1 MGHESPSLARKAG
14 RIAVLRRDRKH
25 SMSERLAG
33 TVSCRKTAVCRRLA
47 AWLAAGVGLFALV
60 LTAPGPPPV
69 RGEEEGEFTAD
80 RVAGEELDRGVDLPT
95 DRQQE
100 RLLDRARRLV
110 ADGGWSD
117 AATLLDEVLGAE
129 QDFFVRSR
137 APRAGGTWSSIKAEA
152 ARLIRSLPP
161 AGRTAYELQFRA
173 RAERLLADAIAADD
187 SAAIVAV
194 ARRWFATPA
203 GQRAALL
210 AAVESLE
217 SGQALAATAW
227 LDRLADGDAAI
238 AASVSFMRAYARDRA
253 GDATAAAAILERAR
267 AGGRGTARIAG
278 REVAISFP
286 QGRGLEWLRELG
298 GIGVRPTGE
307 AEWRQPRGDAG
318 RNALVVASRPLLV
331 PRYRV
336 PLTRHPEESR
346 RLDRIRRELAD
357 QGMAQWPA
365 AAPLAVGGT
374 ILARAP
380 LGLLAVDFVTGKRI
394 WLQAGPRGGAD
405 MMADEGRESLGRTF
419 DDVTSGGIS
428 SDGRLV
434 FAVEAHPAAFA
445 GRSVPRDAFM
455 AAPRDPSW
463 RGGNTLSAYEIGA
476 GGRLAWRLPARD
488 GDGVGGPAAGAID
501 SASWFAGAPL
511 VAGDRL
517 YVLVEQAAEVRLDV
531 LHAAD
536 GRLIWSQPLAALDE
550 EHAIT
555 GREAVGRRLGG
566 ATPALGD
573 GVLVCPLGAGAVV
586 AVDVSN
592 RTLLWAY
599 DYVRSPGEADQA
611 AALNGRLRGFPAGL
625 RGVALADGQPR
636 RHRAG
641 WGDDAPII
649 VAGRVLLTPRD
660 SDELHCLNLQDGG
673 LLWKAPRASRLQVA
687 GIVDGRVIVVAR
699 DGVEA
704 LALDGGR
711 PVWRRAFDPGVAPSG
726 RGIITADRLFLP
738 LDVPEVMEI
747 DLADGTIHGRSP
759 ARGGA
764 VPGNLVAYRGEVVS
778 LGVEAIDVFHQ
789 AAALEARIETAARE
803 ATPSAP
809 QAFWEAQLLLEG
821 GQVRVGLERLRD
833 MVRSGGQRQ
842 PPDALAAGLA
852 FALGRD
858 FAAASPL
865 WRDCLPAEGLT
876 PATHAAIRAVIDGFL
891 DAGNLPEAWA
901 AWRELFRRGRDA
913 APGPV
918 ADGGDARCVV
928 TEPRWLRGRLDRL
941 WQHADAPLR
950 AEIEAALADELA
962 AATAAERM
970 LERLAAVA
978 GSMPAGMAAR
988 ERLVAALSATLDAAA
1003 ENNDATRTIL
1013 VRRDFL
1019 LIDLARWGDQRQRA
1033 AAADSIAVL
1042 RRGLESDDDAR
1053 STATAAA
1060 WPLGR
1065 VAVRRSTAER
1075 TAADETRSRLVPIRL
1090 DEVTDSFVPELAAAC
1105 DAQQGRLLFVDRFGR
1120 RLGDPVTVNDDGRFG
1135 VPIFDQAGIGAA
1147 ALGRVVFVRS
1157 GGSIAALDLAGRG
1170 NRRLWT
1176 TTDAGR
1182 MGLRFRG
1189 PGPAIPRNGAVPL
1202 GMRIVEP
1209 DAAAPMAAVW
1219 GRPVTGGLPVFAG
1232 RSLAVLDP
1240 ATGDVLWERHGLP
1253 PATGLVNDDDI
1264 VCLGTVDGRRS
1275 PVLSLVD
1282 GRMLHH
1288 VDLPDRRRLL
1298 LESGRR
1304 VLAIAA
1310 SDDPAAGSV
1319 SETVR
1324 LEVLDVVDRSTTVL
1338 GEFPGAARACPF
1350 GQGLVA
1356 VVDPSGGL
1364 TVIDVAARRIAFR
1377 SQLPAMPPS
1386 IDLVEVRPWEDRLL
1400 VCVGRRAEPAADEND
1415 RHAIVP
1421 LQQMLIAGVAHQ
1433 PMDFSVWAVDGGSGD
1448 ALWTVPATVA
1458 RHCLLAGQPAGLP
1471 VLVFARHIQRHHD
1484 RENTFLSVICL
1495 DKRTGHA
1502 VLEDD
1507 RIPAQPHLLFGCDVV
1522 GDPGR
1527 HRITIREHGG
1537 DPQRVMLEFAGDPLS
1552 PRPPHQGIGRAVKAR
1567 GLFEDWGRW
1576 IKPWL
1581 PGRGS

>member
-1 MGHESPSLARKAG
+1 
-14 RIAVLRRDRKH
+14 
-25 SMSERLAG
+25 MSERLAG
-33 TVSCRKTAVCRRLA
+33 TVSRRKSPVCSRA
-47 AWLAAGVGLFALV
+47 WAWLAAGIGMFAVALAV
-60 LTAPGPPPV
+60 LGEPAV
-69 RGEEEGEFTAD
+69 RGEEDGASAAEPAD
-80 RVAGEELDRGVDLPT
+80 GEELDRGVDLPT

-110 ADGGWSD
+110 ADSGWSD
-117 AATLLDEVLGAE
+117 AATLLDEILGAE

-137 APRAGGTWSSIKAEA
+137 PPRAGGTWSSVKAEA

-161 AGRTAYELQFRA
+161 AGRAAYELQFRA

-187 SAAIVAV
+187 STAIVAV

-210 AAVESLE
+210 AAVEALE
-217 SGQALAATAW
+217 SGQSLAATAW
-227 LDRLADGDAAI
+227 LDRLADGDATI
-238 AASVSFMRAYARDRA
+238 AASVAFMRAYARDRA
-253 GDATAAAAILERAR
+253 GDATAAAAILERGR

-298 GIGVRPTGE
+298 GIAGRPTGE

-318 RNALVVASRPLLV
+318 RNALAVASRPLLV

-365 AAPLAVGGT
+365 AAPLTVGGT
-374 ILARAP
+374 ILAHAP
-380 LGLLAVDFVTGKRI
+380 LGLLAIDFLTGKRI
-394 WLQAGPRGGAD
+394 WLQPGPRGGVDVTAN
-405 MMADEGRESLGRTF
+405 EGRESLGRTF
-419 DDVTSGGIS
+419 DDFTSGGIS

-434 FAVEAHPAAFA
+434 FAVEAYPAAFA
-445 GRSVPRDAFM
+445 GRPLPGDPFMPPPRE
-455 AAPRDPSW
+455 PSW

-476 GGRLAWRLPARD
+476 GGRLAWRLPARHA
-488 GDGVGGPAAGAID
+488 DGVGRTGGPAAGAID
-501 SASWFAGAPL
+501 SASWFTGAPL

-517 YVLVEQAAEVRLDV
+517 YVLVEQAAELRLDV

-592 RTLLWAY
+592 RTFLWAY
-599 DYVRSPGEADQA
+599 DYARSSEEADQA

-625 RGVALADGQPR
+625 RGAALADGQPR
-636 RHRAG
+636 RQRAG

-649 VAGRVLLTPRD
+649 AAGRVLLTPRD

-687 GIVDGRVIVVAR
+687 GIVDGRVVVVAR
-699 DGVEA
+699 DSVEA
-704 LALDGGR
+704 LDLDAGR

-738 LDVPEVMEI
+738 LDVPEVVEI
-747 DLADGTIHGRSP
+747 ALADGTIQGRSP

-778 LGVEAIDVFHQ
+778 LGVDAIDVFHQ

-803 ATPSAP
+803 ATPSATK
-809 QAFWEAQLLLEG
+809 AFWEAQLLLEG
-821 GQVRVGLERLRD
+821 GQVRAGLERLRD
-833 MVRSGGQRQ
+833 MGRSGGQRQ
-842 PPDALAAGLA
+842 PPDALVAALA

-858 FAAASPL
+858 FAAAVPL

-876 PATHAAIRAVIDGFL
+876 PATHAAMRVVIDGCL

-901 AWRELFRRGRDA
+901 AWRELFRRGRA
-913 APGPV
+913 AAAGPV
-918 ADGGDARCVV
+918 ADGGDPRCVV
-928 TEPRWLRGRLDRL
+928 AETHWLRGRLDRL
-941 WQHADAPLR
+941 WRRADAPLR
-950 AEIEAALADELA
+950 AEIDAALTAELA
-962 AATAAERM
+962 AATAAERT

-978 GSMPAGMAAR
+978 GPMPAGMAAR
-988 ERLVAALSATLDAAA
+988 ERLVAALSATLDAAVD
-1003 ENNDATRTIL
+1003 NDDASRMSA

-1033 AAADSIAVL
+1033 AAHDAIAVL
-1042 RRGLESDDDAR
+1042 RRGLEPDGDAR
-1053 STATAAA
+1053 STAAAAA

-1065 VAVRRSTAER
+1065 VTVRRATAER
-1075 TAADETRSRLVPIRL
+1075 TAADETRARLVPIRI
-1090 DEVTDSFVPELAAAC
+1090 DEVTDSFVPGLAAAC
-1105 DAQQGRLLFVDRFGR
+1105 DAQQGRLLFVDQFGR
-1120 RLGDPVTVNDDGRFG
+1120 RLGDPVTVNDNGRFG
-1135 VPIFDQAGIGAA
+1135 IPIFDQTGLGAT

-1157 GGSIAALDLAGRG
+1157 GGSITALDLAGRG

-1182 MGLRFRG
+1182 MAARFRG
-1189 PGPAIPRNGAVPL
+1189 PGPVIPRNAAVPL

-1209 DAAAPMAAVW
+1209 DAAAPTAAVW

-1253 PATGLVNDDDI
+1253 AATDLLNDDDV
-1264 VCLGTVDGRRS
+1264 VCVGTVDGRRS

-1282 GRMLHH
+1282 GRILHH
-1288 VDLPDRRRLL
+1288 VDLPDRRRRL
-1298 LESGRR
+1298 LESGSR

-1310 SDDPAAGSV
+1310 TDDPAAGSI

-1324 LEVLDVVDRSTTVL
+1324 LEVLDVVDRSTATL
-1338 GEFPGAARACPF
+1338 GEFAGAARACPF
-1350 GQGLVA
+1350 GPGLVA

-1364 TVIDVAARRIAFR
+1364 AVIDVAARRIAFR
-1377 SQLPAMPPS
+1377 VQLPAMPPS
-1386 IDLVEVRPWEDRLL
+1386 IDLLEVRPWEDRLL
-1400 VCVGRRAEPAADEND
+1400 VCVGRRAEPEAAEND
-1415 RHAIVP
+1415 RHAIAP
-1421 LQQMLIAGVAHQ
+1421 LQQALIAGVAHQ
-1433 PMDFSVWAVDGGSGD
+1433 PMDFSVWAVDGGSGA
-1448 ALWTVPATVA
+1448 ALWAVPATVA

-1471 VLVFARHIQRHHD
+1471 VLVFARQIQRHHD
-1484 RENTFLSVICL
+1484 RENTFLSVLCL

-1527 HRITIREHGG
+1527 HQITVREHGG
-1537 DPQRVMLEFAGDPLS
+1537 DPQRVMLEFTGGPLS
-1552 PRPPHQGIGRAVKAR
+1552 PRPPHQGIGRPVKAR

-1576 IKPWL
+1576 IEPWL

>member
-1 MGHESPSLARKAG
+1 
-14 RIAVLRRDRKH
+14 
-25 SMSERLAG
+25 MSERLAG
-33 TVSCRKTAVCRRLA
+33 TVSRWTRPVGSRSW
-47 AWLAAGVGLFALV
+47 AWLAAKIGMSAILLAVV
-60 LTAPGPPPV
+60 GPPAA
-69 RGEEEGEFTAD
+69 RGAEDGAAVGAPAEDA
-80 RVAGEELDRGVDLPT
+80 ELDRGVDLPT

-117 AATLLDEVLGAE
+117 AATLLDEILGAD

-137 APRAGGTWSSIKAEA
+137 EPRAAGTWSSVKAEA

-161 AGRTAYELQFRA
+161 AGRHAYELQFRA
-173 RAERLLADAIAADD
+173 RAERLLTEAIAADD

-217 SGQALAATAW
+217 SGQSLAATAW
-227 LDRLADGDAAI
+227 LDRLAEGEAAL
-238 AASVSFMRAYARDRA
+238 AASVAFMRAYARDRA
-253 GDATAAAAILERAR
+253 GDAADAAAILERAR
-267 AGGRGTARIAG
+267 AAGRGLARIAG

-298 GIGVRPTGE
+298 GIIGRPAGD

-318 RNALVVASRPLLV
+318 RNALAVASRPLLV

-346 RLDRIRRELAD
+346 RLDRLRRELVD
-357 QGMAQWPA
+357 QGIAQWPA
-365 AAPLAVGGT
+365 ATPLAVGGT
-374 ILARAP
+374 ILAHAP
-380 LGLLAVDFVTGKRI
+380 LGLLAVDFLTGKRI
-394 WLQAGPRGGAD
+394 WLQAGPRGGAEGT
-405 MMADEGRESLGRTF
+405 ADEGRESLGRTF
-419 DDVTSGGIS
+419 DDFTSGGIS

-434 FAVEAHPAAFA
+434 FAVEAYPAAFA
-445 GRSVPRDAFM
+445 GRPLPGNPFM
-455 AAPRDPSW
+455 AAPRNPSW

-488 GDGVGGPAAGAID
+488 GDGAGRAGGPAAGAID

-517 YVLVEQAAEVRLDV
+517 YVLVEQAAELRLEV
-531 LHAAD
+531 LQAAD

-550 EHAIT
+550 EQAIT

-573 GVLVCPLGAGAVV
+573 GVLVCPLGAGVVV

-592 RTLLWAY
+592 RSLLWAY
-599 DYVRSPGEADQA
+599 DYGRSAGEGDQA
-611 AALNGRLRGFPAGL
+611 AVLNGRLRGFPGGL
-625 RGVALADGQPR
+625 RGAAPADGQFR

-649 VAGRVLLTPRD
+649 AAGRVLLTPRD

-673 LLWKAPRASRLQVA
+673 LLWKAPRASRLHVA
-687 GIVDGRVIVVAR
+687 GIVDGRVIIVAR

-726 RGIITADRLFLP
+726 RGIMTADRLFLP
-738 LDVPEVMEI
+738 LDVPEVVEI
-747 DLADGTIHGRSP
+747 ALADGTIQGRSP

-778 LGVEAIDVFHQ
+778 LGVDAIDVFHQ

-803 ATPSAP
+803 AAPSAT
-809 QAFWEAQLLLEG
+809 QGFWQAQLLLEG
-821 GQVRVGLERLRD
+821 GQVRAGLERLRD
-833 MVRSGGQRQ
+833 MARSGGQRP
-842 PPDALAAGLA
+842 PPDVLATALG

-858 FAAASPL
+858 FAAAAPL

-876 PATHAAIRAVIDGFL
+876 PAAHAAMRAVVDGCL
-891 DAGNLPEAWA
+891 DAGDLPEAWA

-913 APGPV
+913 APGLA
-918 ADGGDARCVV
+918 ADGGDPRCVV
-928 TEPRWLRGRLDRL
+928 TEARWLRGRLDRM
-941 WQHADAPLR
+941 WRRADAPLR
-950 AEIEAALADELA
+950 AEIDAALTAELA
-962 AATAAERM
+962 VATAPERT
-970 LERLAAVA
+970 LERLSTVA

-988 ERLVAALSATLDAAA
+988 ERLVAALSATLDAAV
-1003 ENNDATRTIL
+1003 ENNDVLQTIA

-1019 LIDLARWGDQRQRA
+1019 LIDLARGGDERQRA
-1033 AAADSIAVL
+1033 AAHDAIAVL
-1042 RRGLESDDDAR
+1042 RRGLEPDEDAR
-1053 STATAAA
+1053 STVAATA

-1075 TAADETRSRLVPIRL
+1075 TLADETRARLVPIRL
-1090 DEVTDSFVPELAAAC
+1090 DDATDSFVPGLAAAC

-1120 RLGDPVTVNDDGRFG
+1120 RLGDPMAVNDDGRFG
-1135 VPIFDQAGIGAA
+1135 VPIFDQAGVGAT

-1176 TTDAGR
+1176 TTDTGR
-1182 MGLRFRG
+1182 LGVRFRG
-1189 PGPAIPRNGAVPL
+1189 PGPAIPRNAAVPL

-1209 DAAAPMAAVW
+1209 DVAVPTAAVL
-1219 GRPVTGGLPVFAG
+1219 GRPVTGGLPAFAG

-1253 PATGLVNDDDI
+1253 PATDLLNDDDV

-1282 GRMLHH
+1282 GRILHH
-1288 VDLPDRRRLL
+1288 VDLPDRRRRLL
-1298 LESGRR
+1298 DFGSR
-1304 VLAIAA
+1304 VLTIAA
-1310 SDDPAAGSV
+1310 SDDPAAGGV

-1324 LEVLDVVDRSTTVL
+1324 LEVLDVVDRSTVAL
-1338 GEFPGAARACPF
+1338 GEFAGAARACQCGP
-1350 GQGLVA
+1350 GLVA

-1364 TVIDVAARRIAFR
+1364 AVIDVAARRIAFR

-1400 VCVGRRAEPAADEND
+1400 VCVGRRADPAVEEND
-1415 RHAIVP
+1415 RHAITP
-1421 LQQMLIAGVAHQ
+1421 LQQMLIAGVANQ
-1433 PMDFSVWAVDGGSGD
+1433 PMDFSVWAIDGGSGA
-1448 ALWTVPATVA
+1448 ALWAVPATVA

-1471 VLVFARHIQRHHD
+1471 VLVFARQIQRHHD
-1484 RENTFLSVICL
+1484 RENTFLSVLCL

-1522 GDPGR
+1522 GDPNR
-1527 HRITIREHGG
+1527 HRITVREHGG
-1537 DPQRVMLEFAGDPLS
+1537 DPQRVMLEFTGGPLP
-1552 PRPPHQGIGRAVKAR
+1552 PRPPHQGIGRPVKAR

-1576 IKPWL
+1576 IEPWL
-1581 PGRGS
+1581 PGRGT

>member
-1 MGHESPSLARKAG
+1 MSARHAGMGSRMNSL
-14 RIAVLRRDRKH
+14 
-25 SMSERLAG
+25 
-33 TVSCRKTAVCRRLA
+33 VCRRSRR
-47 AWLAAGVGLFALV
+47 WLAPGIGMIALV
-60 LTAPGPPPV
+60 LVGLGQPAV
-69 RGEEEGEFTAD
+69 RGAENGDSAPDQAD
-80 RVAGEELDRGVDLPT
+80 GEELDRGVDLPT

-100 RLLDRARRLV
+100 RLLDRVRRLV

-117 AATLLDEVLGAE
+117 AATLLDEILGAE

-137 APRAGGTWSSIKAEA
+137 EPRAGGAWSSVKAEA
-152 ARLIRSLPP
+152 TRLIRSLPP

-173 RAERLLADAIAADD
+173 RADRLLADAIAADD

-203 GQRAALL
+203 GQRAALV
-210 AAVESLE
+210 AAVEALE
-217 SGQALAATAW
+217 SGQPLAATAW
-227 LDRLADGDAAI
+227 LERLADGDAAT
-238 AASVSFMRAYARDRA
+238 AASVAFMRAHARDRA

-298 GIGVRPTGE
+298 GIGGRPSGE

-318 RNALVVASRPLLV
+318 RNALAVASRPLLV

-357 QGMAQWPA
+357 QGIAQWPA

-380 LGLLAVDFVTGKRI
+380 LGLLAVDFLTGKRI
-394 WLQAGPRGGAD
+394 WLQAGPRGGVDVTAE
-405 MMADEGRESLGRTF
+405 EGREFLGRTF
-419 DDVTSGGIS
+419 DDFTSGGIS

-434 FAVEAHPAAFA
+434 FAVEAYPAAFA
-445 GRSVPRDAFM
+445 SRPLPGDPFM
-455 AAPRDPSW
+455 AAPREPSW

-476 GGRLAWRLPARD
+476 GGRLAWRLPARH
-488 GDGVGGPAAGAID
+488 GDGAGHAGGQTAGAID

-517 YVLVEQAAEVRLDV
+517 YVLVEQAAELRLDV

-555 GREAVGRRLGG
+555 GREAFGRRLGG

-599 DYVRSPGEADQA
+599 DYARSSGEADHA

-625 RGVALADGQPR
+625 RGAALAAGQPR
-636 RHRAG
+636 RHRGG
-641 WGDDAPII
+641 WGDDAAII
-649 VAGRVLLTPRD
+649 AAGRVLLTPRD

-673 LLWKAPRASRLQVA
+673 LMWKAPRASRLQVA
-687 GIVDGRVIVVAR
+687 GVVDGRVVVVAR
-699 DGVEA
+699 DSVEA

-738 LDVPEVMEI
+738 LDVPEVVEI
-747 DLADGTIHGRSP
+747 ALADGTIQGRSP
-759 ARGGA
+759 ARGGT

-778 LGVEAIDVFHQ
+778 LGVDAIDVFHQ

-803 ATPSAP
+803 TPPSAP
-809 QAFWEAQLLLEG
+809 RAFWEAQLLLEG
-821 GQVRVGLERLRD
+821 GQVRAGLERLRD
-833 MVRSGGQRQ
+833 MGRSGGQRP
-842 PPDALAAGLA
+842 PPDALAAALG

-858 FAAASPL
+858 FAAAAPL

-876 PATHAAIRAVIDGFL
+876 PAAHVAIRAVIDGCL

-901 AWRELFRRGRDA
+901 AWRELFRRGGDA
-913 APGPV
+913 APDLA

-928 TEPRWLRGRLDRL
+928 TEARWLRGRLDRL
-941 WQHADAPLR
+941 WRRAEAPLR
-950 AEIEAALADELA
+950 AEIDAALTAELA
-962 AATAAERM
+962 AETAAERT

-978 GSMPAGMAAR
+978 GPMPAGMAAR
-988 ERLVAALSATLDAAA
+988 ERLVAALSATLDAAVD
-1003 ENNDATRTIL
+1003 NDDASRAIA

-1033 AAADSIAVL
+1033 AAHDAIAGL
-1042 RRGLESDDDAR
+1042 RRGLEPDDDAQ
-1053 STATAAA
+1053 STAAAAA

-1065 VAVRRSTAER
+1065 VAVRRATAER
-1075 TAADETRSRLVPIRL
+1075 TAADETRARLVPIRL
-1090 DEVTDSFVPELAAAC
+1090 DEMTDSFVPGLAAAC

-1135 VPIFDQAGIGAA
+1135 VPIFDQAGVGAM

-1157 GGSIAALDLAGRG
+1157 GGSIAALDLVGRG

-1176 TTDAGR
+1176 TADAGR
-1182 MGLRFRG
+1182 MGVRFRG

-1209 DAAAPMAAVW
+1209 DAAAPTAAVW

-1240 ATGDVLWERHGLP
+1240 ATGHVLWERHGLP
-1253 PATGLVNDDDI
+1253 AATDLLNDDDV

-1282 GRMLHH
+1282 GRILHH
-1288 VDLPDRRRLL
+1288 VDLPDRRRRL
-1298 LESGRR
+1298 LELGSL
-1304 VLAIAA
+1304 VLAIAPN
-1310 SDDPAAGSV
+1310 DDLAAGGV
-1319 SETVR
+1319 SETAR
-1324 LEVLDVVDRSTTVL
+1324 LEVLDVVDRSTVVL
-1338 GEFPGAARACPF
+1338 GEFAGAARACPF
-1350 GQGLVA
+1350 GPGLVA

-1364 TVIDVAARRIAFR
+1364 AVIDVAARRVAFR

-1386 IDLVEVRPWEDRLL
+1386 IDLVEVRPWEDRLV
-1400 VCVGRRAEPAADEND
+1400 VCVGRRMEPEADEND
-1415 RHAIVP
+1415 RHAIAP
-1421 LQQMLIAGVAHQ
+1421 LQQMLIAGVGHQ
-1433 PMDFSVWAVDGGSGD
+1433 PMDFSVWAVDGGSGA
-1448 ALWTVPATVA
+1448 ALWAVPATVP

-1471 VLVFARHIQRHHD
+1471 VLVFARQIQRHHD
-1484 RENTFLSVICL
+1484 RENTFLSVLCL

-1527 HRITIREHGG
+1527 HRITVREHGG
-1537 DPQRVMLEFAGDPLS
+1537 DPQRVMLEFTGGPLP
-1552 PRPPHQGIGRAVKAR
+1552 PRPPHQGIGRPVKAR

-1576 IKPWL
+1576 IEPWL